1 MLLLCV
7 QVGQGR
13 PHIFCD
19 MRLVDDKGQELPR
32 DGQAVGNLQV
42 WCAVDALCRGSD
54 KKLEAGQVP
63 CYVGCQTFRVAAL
76 PALTVALAL
85 PICLC
90 GSNFEQLAVL
100 AVGSP

>member
-1 MLLLCV
+1 MQPVGSWGSGILWGLLCAWGAVCWHARYYYLVPPEWLARVWCKACARVLLLCV

-42 WCAVDALCRGSD
+42 WCAVDAL
-54 KKLEAGQVP
+54 
-63 CYVGCQTFRVAAL
+63 
-76 PALTVALAL
+76 
-85 PICLC
+85 
-90 GSNFEQLAVL
+90 
-100 AVGSP
+100 